1 MSAESA
7 YSNDF
12 TGGHL
17 AHEKNEIG
25 RFPVRRIL
33 LLLLLAVVLLPLA
46 VRAQNTT
53 SSLTGTVTDS
63 SGASVAGADVTVAN
77 TATGVEY
84 RAKTNQQGLYRV
96 SQLPPGN
103 YSMKVENA
111 GFAPQTFPSITLVVD
126 QQGRQDVKLSL
137 GSASQTVSV
146 NASAQLLDTVSSNQG
161 QVISNKQIDRLALS
175 VNINQVHRPLIT
187 LAMRTCGK
195 NSTLHLRTSG
205 EG

>member
-1 MSAESA
+1 MILQGAILP
-7 YSNDF
+7 
-12 TGGHL
+12 TK
-17 AHEKNEIG
+17 KNEIG
-25 RFPVRRIL
+25 RFPVRRI

-111 GFAPQTFPSITLVVD
+111 GFAHQTFPSITLAVD

-146 NASAQLLDTVSSNQG
+146 NASAQLIDTVSSNQG
-161 QVISNKQIDRLALS
+161 QAISNKQILDLPLNGRNFLQLPQLS
-175 VNINQVHRPLIT
+175 AGVTPSDPPG
-187 LAMRTCGK
+187 M
-195 NSTLHLRTSG
+195 NSPASSWTGTQTVSVA
-205 EG
+205 